1 MKKIFLIFVVLFS
14 FLGCEKERENNS
26 LIIAQNGGPKTL
38 DPQMYNEIPALFITK
53 QIFNTLLTTNEKGE
67 IIPELAESFEYVND
81 KEIIFKLRKGVKFH
95 NNEELTVKDV
105 IFSFKRMTTK
115 PGSKI
120 MVEDIKKIE
129 EIDKYTFKILL
140 KKPSAPLLYSLTYP
154 LTAILNEK
162 DTMEKNDEVAITPI
176 GTGPFIFSDW
186 GNGEKIVLLSNK
198 DYFLGKSK
206 LDKLT
211 FRSIPEGSSRLAAL
225 ESGEVDIATS
235 VSSIDKGIIEN
246 NPLLNL
252 VSESTTSTEILYLNL
267 KDKNFESKEV
277 RQAINYAIDK
287 QSIIDSLY
295 LGVGKVADTI
305 INPKVFGS
313 YQEGKKYEYNPE
325 KAKELLKSVGKEKGL
340 SLTIWTNDNVTRT
353 QIAQIIQANL
363 KEVGIDLKIEVL
375 EWGSYLQRS
384 ALGEHSILLGGWVAG
399 TSDADIV
406 LYPLVHSA
414 SAGGGGNKSFYS
426 NKIVDEYIEEGRKTS
441 KIEDRKKAYK
451 EVQTI
456 IAEDLPIIP
465 LFYKSDIIGVSKKVK
480 NFKFAPSTIHNFYK
494 VEKEL

>member
-1 MKKIFLIFVVLFS
+1 
-14 FLGCEKERENNS
+14 
-26 LIIAQNGGPKTL
+26 
-38 DPQMYNEIPALFITK
+38 
-53 QIFNTLLTTNEKGE
+53 
-67 IIPELAESFEYVND
+67 
-81 KEIIFKLRKGVKFH
+81 
-95 NNEELTVKDV
+95 
-105 IFSFKRMTTK
+105 
-115 PGSKI
+115 
-120 MVEDIKKIE
+120 MVHIKK
-129 EIDKYTFKILL
+129 
-140 KKPSAPLLYSLTYP
+140 
-154 LTAILNEK
+154 
-162 DTMEKNDEVAITPI
+162 
-176 GTGPFIFSDW
+176 
-186 GNGEKIVLLSNK
+186 
-198 DYFLGKSK
+198 
-206 LDKLT
+206 
-211 FRSIPEGSSRLAAL
+211 
-225 ESGEVDIATS
+225 
-235 VSSIDKGIIEN
+235 
-246 NPLLNL
+246 
-252 VSESTTSTEILYLNL
+252 
-267 KDKNFESKEV
+267 
-277 RQAINYAIDK
+277 
-287 QSIIDSLY
+287 
-295 LGVGKVADTI
+295 
-305 INPKVFGS
+305 
-313 YQEGKKYEYNPE
+313 GKKYEYNPE